1 MISYIIYE
9 ICSDYVPSKEQLTIC
24 LAIVWH
30 DFEIRTWVP
39 HPIHWPICS
48 FPEILNLTR
57 SWICLPIPPSYT
69 ESWYMRYNLNSN
81 LLDMMIWMTEIPHKQ
96 KGSISTNFRNSTKIH
111 LHSSYRRE
119 KSHKE
124 VAQSPELKAKH
135 NETLFASTDSVF
147 RKGSNV
153 FCCIWEV
160 SAQNYKAK
168 LTQGPKLWLCQP
180 RQCLNSDDYFII
192 IPVLLQTLRFSI
204 DHITTYN
211 LTWLAMWP
219 ELWLASFHSKK
230 GSRADTRTSKELVV
244 HCFSLASFP
253 HTFICCTS

>member
-1 MISYIIYE
+1 MISRTDKLGLVASGFELGRIVHVDDAEIIICFELWQSLLCVLAITWLYHIWYDIIYH
-9 ICSDYVPSKEQLTIC
+9 IWNLQWLCALQGTAYNMFSNSLTWFWDTC
-24 LAIVWH
+24 VSY
-30 DFEIRTWVP
+30 
-39 HPIHWPICS
+39 PIHWPIYS

-168 LTQGPKLWLCQP
+168 LTRAQSSDYVSPGAVLKFWGLFHY
-180 RQCLNSDDYFII
+180 NSN
-192 IPVLLQTLRFSI
+192 P
-204 DHITTYN
+204 
-211 LTWLAMWP
+211 LTD
-219 ELWLASFHSKK
+219 F
-230 GSRADTRTSKELVV
+230 
-244 HCFSLASFP
+244 
-253 HTFICCTS
+253 